1 MFFSCFDYK
10 DKHYSVKSTRMGQE
24 ALFFIIKRAKRK
36 RYSHTKRAALVLPD
50 AALFIFFRW
59 SPLFICAP

>member
-1 MFFSCFDYK
+1 ME
-10 DKHYSVKSTRMGQE
+10 QE

-50 AALFIFFRW
+50 AALFIFFRGLAVYLR
-59 SPLFICAP
+59 SLMAIA

>member
-1 MFFSCFDYK
+1 
-10 DKHYSVKSTRMGQE
+10 MGQE

-50 AALFIFFRW
+50 AALFYFL
-59 SPLFICAP
+59 SVVPLFICAP